1 MASWVLPRCEAPRFP
16 GPLLRRTR
24 CPDYR
29 KAEITFFADF
39 PHCRFNRFFSTTP
52 IAATN
57 SCSRHHG
64 GMEFSL
70 WKPLSNTILLTDRLL
85 LLFSC
90 YVMSD
95 SLRPHELQPTR
106 LLCLWDYSSKTTGVG
121 CHFLLQGIFL
131 TQGLN
136 PHLLHWQVILYH

>member
-1 MASWVLPRCEAPRFP
+1 MATS
-16 GPLLRRTR
+16 
-24 CPDYR
+24 DSYR
-29 KAEITFFADF
+29 KAEIIFFADF
-39 PHCRFNRFFSTTP
+39 PHCHFNRFFSTTP

-57 SCSRHHG
+57 LWHQG
-64 GMEFSL
+64 GMEFSP
-70 WKPLSNTILLTDRLL
+70 WKPLLNTILLTNRLL

-106 LLCLWDYSSKTTGVG
+106 LLCLWDYASKTTGVG

-136 PHLLHWQVILYH
+136 LGLLHWQADSLPLSHQESQYVF